1 MFCSLHANTAIRGGG
16 FLFSPAF
23 KTKFYW
29 PVSFVGKV
37 VFRNSGKGGKEGGKF
52 VVSELRFLAA
62 HVPRFPIPVIKTQGL
77 IVL

>member
-1 MFCSLHANTAIRGGG
+1 MFCSLHANTASRGGG

-37 VFRNSGKGGKEGGKF
+37 VFRNSGKGGKEGEEVCG
-52 VVSELRFLAA
+52 VGVALPASARAPVSHPCGTRPKA
-62 HVPRFPIPVIKTQGL
+62 
-77 IVL
+77 